1 MATTERFM
9 AELFDLT
16 PADEALE
23 RLLDAMQEQTGDP
36 EMSAVEEALGR
47 IVASPLH
54 SPQSLPSFV
63 RSTMDGYALRAA
75 DSYGAS
81 EALPAYLQVAGEVL
95 MGESP
100 HLVIESGLCALV
112 HTGGMVPEGADAVV
126 MVERTRQ
133 SRTGEIEVLRP
144 VAAGE
149 NLIQIGEDVGADSLL
164 FAAGHRLR
172 PQDIGGLC
180 ALGITRVPLVPK
192 PRIAVISTGDEVVL
206 PSSVPKPGQV
216 RDVNSYTIAGLI
228 EQAGGIPDRRG
239 VVADDYGEILKQ
251 ARAALESSDAL
262 VISAGSSVSVRDL
275 TARVIGA
282 LGEPGVLVHGVNIKP
297 GKPTILAVCDGKAV
311 IGLPGNPVSAFVSAR
326 LFLLPALR
334 KLLGLA
340 PRGRSVPDV
349 SSGLRARLGRN
360 ISSAAGRTDYV
371 PVRLER
377 GPGKTVTA
385 EPVFGKSNLIYTLIH
400 ADGLVT
406 VPVDANGL
414 HRDDEVEVTL
424 FS

>member
-1 MATTERFM
+1 M
-9 AELFDLT
+9 AEFLDLT

-23 RLLDAMQEQTGDP
+23 RLLDAMHERSIEP
-36 EMSAVEEALGR
+36 EEAAAKESLGR
-47 IVASPLH
+47 ILARPLI
-54 SPQSLPSFV
+54 SPQALPSFV
-63 RSTMDGYALRAA
+63 RSTMDGYALLAA

-100 HLVIESGLCALV
+100 GFLIERGLCALV

-149 NLIQIGEDVGADSLL
+149 NLIQIGEDVAEQSLL
-164 FAAGHRLR
+164 FPAGHRLR

-192 PRIAVISTGDEVVL
+192 PRIAVISTGDEVVS
-206 PSSVPKPGQV
+206 PSAAPKPGQV
-216 RDVNSYTIAGLI
+216 RDVNSYTIAALI
-228 EQAGGIPDRRG
+228 DEAGGIGERRG
-239 VVADDYGEILKQ
+239 VLADDYDAILREAQ
-251 ARAALESSDAL
+251 SALEDSDAL

-275 TARVIGA
+275 TARVIAA

-297 GKPTILAVCDGKAV
+297 GKPTILAVCGGKAV

-326 LFLLPALR
+326 LFLLPAVR

-340 PRGRSVPDV
+340 PRGRSIPDIL
-349 SSGLRARLGRN
+349 SGLRARLGRN

-371 PVRLER
+371 PVRLAN
-377 GPGKTVTA
+377 GPGESVTA
-385 EPVFGKSNLIYTLIH
+385 EPVFGKSNLIYTLVH

-406 VPVDANGL
+406 VPVDANGM
-414 HRDDEVEVTL
+414 HRGDEVAVTL
-424 FS
+424 FP